1 MDNTENKTFED
12 VKWLIKS
19 FPRAPD
25 VKFLEAGIQSFAI
38 FQGINSSINWD
49 EHDLIKL
56 TLAGYIAARA
66 RMLDENRFTE
76 IDPHVYYQVAQY
88 LVERD
93 YKGLPDTPENFEKF
107 MGKVIL
113 SR

>member
-1 MDNTENKTFED
+1 MDDIETKTFED

-19 FPRAPD
+19 FPKAPD
-25 VKFLEAGIQSFAI
+25 VKFLESSVQAFAI
-38 FQGINSSINWD
+38 FQSMNPGISWD

-56 TLAGYIAARA
+56 TLAGYIATRA
-66 RMLDENRFTE
+66 RMLDEEKFLS

-93 YKGLPDTPENFEKF
+93 YKGLPDTPDNFKNF
-107 MGKVIL
+107 INKISIL
-113 SR
+113 K